1 MDIPPYGSALRA
13 LPSSAPGGVGDRIAA
28 VGHAVGATDVV
39 CQLVDFEQLRLTP
52 LPTSTAHLDHPT
64 VEPVDGTP
72 AGRAFSSGR
81 VVSEERVGGVRVWAP
96 ILEGTDPTGVVAM
109 TLPGPLDEAAE
120 LTCREIG
127 ILAGLEVM
135 AAART
140 TDLYNLIRRRKEMSL
155 AASMQWDLL
164 PPLRLAVPQVTSVGL
179 LEPAYE
185 VGGDCFDHNVDGL
198 VLNVAMMDAM
208 GHGVQSSLASSL
220 AMGMYRHDR
229 REGRTLTAMHA
240 NLDRVVAEHFGMESF
255 VTGQLVRLELETGGM
270 TWVNAGHPPP
280 LLVRDGRVVSSLE
293 CRPSLPW
300 GLGGELAELASV
312 PLQPGDSVLFY
323 TDGVIEGRSPIDREE
338 FGIDRLV
345 DLMDNTPADGDPT
358 VDMLRQLTGAVRDY
372 QGDEL
377 FDDATL
383 LLVRWDGPVRPA
395 EQGREGVGSRPDGR
409 ERPPSVR

>member
-1 MDIPPYGSALRA
+1 MDLPSYGSALRA
-13 LPSSAPGGVGDRIAA
+13 LPSSSPGGVGDRIAA
-28 VGHAVGATDVV
+28 VAHAAGASDVV
-39 CQLVDFEQLRLTP
+39 CYLVDFEQLRLTP
-52 LPTSTAHLDHPT
+52 LPTSIGHLDHPT
-64 VEPVDGTP
+64 VERVDGTP
-72 AGRAFSSGR
+72 AGRAFISGR
-81 VVSEERVGGVRVWAP
+81 VVSEQRAAGIRVWTP
-96 ILEGTDPTGVVAM
+96 ILEGADRTGILAL
-109 TLPGPLDEAAE
+109 TLTGPLDEQAE
-120 LTCREIG
+120 QTCCELG
-127 ILAGLEVM
+127 ILAGLEIM

-164 PPLRLAVPQVTSVGL
+164 PPLRLSVPQVTSIGL

-198 VLNVAMMDAM
+198 VLQLALMDAM
-208 GHGVQSSLASSL
+208 GHGVRSSLTSSL

-229 REGRTLTAMHA
+229 REGRPLAVMHD
-240 NLDRVVAEHFGMESF
+240 NLDGAVGEQFGMESF

-300 GLGGELAELASV
+300 GLGGRLAELASV
-312 PLQPGDSVLFY
+312 SLRPGDRVLFY
-323 TDGVIEGRSPIDREE
+323 TDGVIEGRSPTDREE

-345 DLMDNTPADGDPT
+345 ALVEQLPAGDPT
-358 VDMLRQLTGAVRDY
+358 VDMLRQLTGVVRRY

-383 LLVRWDGPVRPA
+383 LMVHWDGPIHRIEA
-395 EQGREGVGSRPDGR
+395 GR
-409 ERPPSVR
+409 